1 MAARLDL
8 VGVRALAVHAVV
20 DEWSVEG
27 VAEALRR
34 ATRRAREAARLL
46 GELLD
51 VEPWTLRVTLPPAPL
66 GGEEASRV
74 VSEAV
79 EAAGLDPGVLY
90 SVLHLDAASLEPGHV
105 LRVLGSAPN
114 VYASAATP
122 VATERAAVLA
132 AEVAAAGPD
141 RAARFAV
148 TVPGHVETAYFP
160 AGASLGSTTG
170 LSASLL
176 YPRLLEGRNLYA
188 AFDDLADAAAA
199 LEDALMKTA
208 DRLGLEYRGIDLS
221 LSPWMDESA
230 ARVVEEAAGGA
241 CICEPA
247 AAAAVAEI
255 EELIEDTC
263 LDIECTGFN
272 QVMLPP
278 AEDNVLKERAAQ
290 GALDASLLLSL
301 SHSCVAGL
309 DMAVLPRTQWGREEA
324 HAAVAVLA
332 VASRHK
338 SKPLGLRVI
347 AVDKQPGDRVELP
360 RFGETPVIPYS
371 IHREAWRSRGGAE

>member
-27 VAEALRR
+27 VADALRR
-34 ATRRAREAARLL
+34 ATVRVREAARLL

-66 GGEEASRV
+66 EGGEASRV
-74 VSEAV
+74 LAEAV
-79 EAAGLDPGVLY
+79 ARAGLDGGVLY
-90 SVLHLDAASLEPGHV
+90 SVLHLDASVLEPGHV
-105 LRVLGSAPN
+105 LRVLRAAPN
-114 VYASAATP
+114 LYASAATP
-122 VATERAAVLA
+122 VATERAAALA
-132 AEVAAAGPD
+132 SVVAAAGPEE
-141 RAARFAV
+141 AYRFAV

-188 AFDDLADAAAA
+188 AFDDLADAAASLEEA
-199 LEDALMKTA
+199 LIRVAE
-208 DRLGLEYRGIDLS
+208 RLGLEYRGIDLS
-221 LSPWMDESA
+221 LSPWMEESV

-263 LDIECTGFN
+263 MDIECTGFN

-278 AEDNVLKERAAQ
+278 AEDNVLKERAAE
-290 GALDASLLLSL
+290 GALDAALLLSL
-301 SHSCVAGL
+301 SHSCVTGL
-309 DMAVLPRTQWGREEA
+309 DMAVLPRSQWSQAEA
-324 HAAVAVLA
+324 HAAIAVLA
-332 VASRHK
+332 TASRHK

-347 AVDKQPGDRVELP
+347 AVDAEPGASVRLA

-371 IHREAWRSRGGAE
+371 VHREAWRRRTG